1 MPSIRVL
8 LAFVSARLGI
18 SNEHSTGYGTGQ
30 FTTGVRLNQDISGGI
45 QHKKSYSIEYSTN
58 LNGDG
63 SKFMQLVDMAGAA
76 SSRSEISVTERVRK
90 ESSWIV

>member
-1 MPSIRVL
+1 M
-8 LAFVSARLGI
+8 
-18 SNEHSTGYGTGQ
+18 GYRTGQ
-30 FTTGVRLNQDISGGI
+30 FPARVRLNQDISGGI
-45 QHKKSYSIEYSTN
+45 HHNKSYSIEYSTN

-63 SKFMQLVDMAGAA
+63 SKFVQLEDMAGAA